1 MDYLFYHNMSILIKL
16 DIQGKKKTK
25 EHNNTYTYIHT

>member
-16 DIQGKKKTK
+16 DIQEKKTK